1 LFAGYLRATVHRRE
15 VEFAFA
21 RRIFQA
27 AATLCPEIEMSA
39 EPQQLEGA
47 LGAFER
53 ALASSTAPDRAK
65 AWLSLVAVDGR
76 FPEEGSVGRVARVL
90 RMGGAKGVRGELTLR
105 FAQSVK
111 QGRATLGELDVRRNA
126 VVIDV
131 THTAITTDLHTGIQR
146 VVRETVARWID
157 HDRPMGLIRF
167 DLHPPA
173 PRALS
178 SEESERFKSWRKYV
192 GAVPAASQRVT
203 SRWTANTVVP
213 WQCDL
218 FVPELAAESPRV
230 AAYRGLGTAS
240 VVRSLSM
247 VGYDVIPIAAA
258 ETVAENMTELFG
270 GYLSVVKHADRV
282 SAISRATRDSFRAFA
297 TMAAAEGLPA
307 PLIAAHELPAEAPQ
321 LDERTIDRVR
331 LQLGIGGGPLVL
343 VVGSH
348 EPRKNHLTVLEAAER
363 LWSLNDRAFQLVF
376 VGWSGWLG
384 EDFDELVDELVASGR
399 PLIVRKRC
407 SEEELWASYRLARFT
422 VFPSLIEGYGLP
434 IAESL
439 ASGTPVITSNY
450 GSMAEIGEK
459 GGCLLVDPRSVD
471 ELERAMSLLLEDD
484 DALSKLRDEA
494 LSVDTGTWERYA
506 NDLWSF
512 FTGTGGEEQLELQS
526 AP

>member
-1 LFAGYLRATVHRRE
+1 
-15 VEFAFA
+15 
-21 RRIFQA
+21 
-27 AATLCPEIEMSA
+27 
-39 EPQQLEGA
+39 
-47 LGAFER
+47 
-53 ALASSTAPDRAK
+53 
-65 AWLSLVAVDGR
+65 
-76 FPEEGSVGRVARVL
+76 
-90 RMGGAKGVRGELTLR
+90 
-105 FAQSVK
+105 
-111 QGRATLGELDVRRNA
+111 
-126 VVIDV
+126 
-131 THTAITTDLHTGIQR
+131 
-146 VVRETVARWID
+146 
-157 HDRPMGLIRF
+157 
-167 DLHPPA
+167 
-173 PRALS
+173 
-178 SEESERFKSWRKYV
+178 
-192 GAVPAASQRVT
+192 
-203 SRWTANTVVP
+203 
-213 WQCDL
+213 
-218 FVPELAAESPRV
+218 
-230 AAYRGLGTAS
+230 
-240 VVRSLSM
+240 M

-258 ETVAENMTELFG
+258 ETVGKHMTAEFG